1 MQKSPKQKSLKR
13 KWSQHG
19 FTVFEILTVTII
31 ITVLAAIAI
40 PNFIRS
46 KDKAYEASLET
57 NARTLRVMLET
68 YKVDNAVYPED
79 LRTLGRDASK
89 RGYNKS
95 ISNPI
100 SRSTGIVENGAWAI
114 MYTGP
119 TGPPGMV
126 AYQPVLDKYYI
137 FGYGSKGDLHQKKGQ
152 VFQLGNG

>member
-1 MQKSPKQKSLKR
+1 MQKFPKQK
-13 KWSQHG
+13 WSQYG
-19 FTVFEILTVTII
+19 FTVFEVLTVAII
-31 ITVLAAIAI
+31 ITILAAIAM

-57 NARTLRVMLET
+57 NARTLKLMLET
-68 YKVDNAVYPED
+68 YKVDHAVYPED
-79 LRTLGRDASK
+79 LRTLGRDATQ

-100 SRSTGIVENGAWAI
+100 SRNVGIVENGAWAV
-114 MYTGP
+114 MYTGI

-137 FGYGSKGDLHQKKGQ
+137 FGYGAKGDLHQKKGQ
-152 VFQLGNG
+152 VFQQSNG